1 MIATELSHKIGLLL
15 DALPDNCKRIF
26 KMNRFEG
33 MKYQEIA
40 DKLSI
45 SIKTVEANM
54 TKALKHFRKHLSEYT
69 VRY

>member
-1 MIATELSHKIGLLL
+1 MNHKIGYLLES
-15 DALPDNCKRIF
+15 LPDNCKNIF
-26 KMNRFEG
+26 KMNRFKG

-54 TKALKHFRKHLSEYT
+54 TKALKFFRENLNEYMLK
-69 VRY
+69 